1 MPEAAMNATNQSAR
15 TRDGV
20 TIMNTW
26 RRRSRRR
33 RIEGGQIIVVA
44 ALSMVALIAGVSLVL
59 EAGNAYAH
67 QRVAQNGADA
77 VANSGATVL
86 AQNLGGAT
94 WTDADVANA
103 MDNMAGSDFLDSWTG
118 YYTNVTGDMLTAAG
132 VATSDPT
139 VAARVGAGTIPA
151 SAQGVRASGSQAF
164 GTTFARVI
172 GINQFTASADA
183 TAVTG
188 RLTGGAFLP
197 LIIPTSPRDCAQNGN
212 LQPFDDPSKAPL
224 WYMSNPGRPH
234 PAGTEYVIPLC
245 KTGGG
250 SFMILDL
257 DPNNTLPNGQ
267 KCYWEVMTPA
277 AVQFPSFPYPVDTD
291 TGANCF
297 GQIQDGVADK
307 GLQGKV
313 VLIPICDEN
322 CTTGSGSNAKYN
334 VTRIAALYLDFIA
347 KSSNN
352 PNNDA
357 CSQTTSPTYGT
368 PLVPFVTGNSSDG
381 CIAGWFVRYITN
393 GPVGSD
399 TVNNG
404 EAIGIQLIR

>member
-1 MPEAAMNATNQSAR
+1 MPPMTHRSPG
-15 TRDGV
+15 RD
-20 TIMNTW
+20 
-26 RRRSRRR
+26 REQR
-33 RIEGGQIIVVA
+33 GQIIVVA
-44 ALSMVALIAGVSLVL
+44 ALALVAIIAGVSLVL

-67 QRVAQNGADA
+67 QRVAQNAADA
-77 VANSGATVL
+77 VANAGATVL
-86 AQNLGGAT
+86 AENLGGGT

-103 MDNMAGSDFLDSWTG
+103 MDNMATADFLDSWTG
-118 YYTNVTGDMLTAAG
+118 YYTNVTGGMLTLANT
-132 VATSDPT
+132 VTTDPAT
-139 VAARVGAGTIPA
+139 AARVGSSGTIPT
-151 SAQGVRASGSQAF
+151 SAQGVRIGGDQSF
-164 GTTFARVI
+164 DTTFARVI

-188 RLTGGAFLP
+188 RLTGGEFLP
-197 LIIPTSPRDCAQNGN
+197 LILPTSPRDCAQNGN
-212 LQPFDDPSKAPL
+212 LQPFDDPTKAPL
-224 WYMSNPGRPH
+224 WYMSNPGSPH
-234 PAGTEYVIPLC
+234 PNGTEYVIPLC

-257 DPNNTLPNGQ
+257 DPNNTLPSGQ
-267 KCYWEVMTPA
+267 KCYWEVMSPPS
-277 AVQFPSFPYPVDTD
+277 VQFPSFPYPVSTD

-297 GQIQDGVADK
+297 GQIENGVADA

-334 VTRIAALYLDFIA
+334 VTRIAALYLDFVT
-347 KSSNN
+347 KSSAHNN
-352 PNNDA
+352 PCA
-357 CSQTTSPTYGT
+357 QTTSPTYGT

-381 CIAGWFVRYITN
+381 CIAGWFVRYVTK

-404 EAIGIQLIR
+404 EAIGVQLIR

>member
-1 MPEAAMNATNQSAR
+1 MSLFSHRVRGRAR
-15 TRDGV
+15 
-20 TIMNTW
+20 
-26 RRRSRRR
+26 
-33 RIEGGQIIVVA
+33 EEHGQIIVV
-44 ALSMVALIAGVSLVL
+44 VALAMIAIIAGVSLVV

-67 QRVAQNGADA
+67 QRVSQNAADA
-77 VANSGATVL
+77 VANAGATVL
-86 AQNLGGAT
+86 AENLGGAT
-94 WTDADVANA
+94 LTDSDVAGA
-103 MDNMAGSDFLDSWTG
+103 MDDMSTADFLDSWDG
-118 YYTNVTGDMLTAAG
+118 YYTNVTGDMLTPLNVVTTDRAA
-132 VATSDPT
+132 
-139 VAARVGAGTIPA
+139 AAKVGDGTIPT
-151 SAQGVRASGSQAF
+151 SAQGVAVGGSQAF
-164 GTTFARVI
+164 GTTFARAI
-172 GINQFTASADA
+172 GISEFTASADA

-188 RLTGGAFLP
+188 RLTGGKFLP
-197 LIIPTSPRDCAQNGN
+197 LILPTSPRDCAQNGN
-212 LQPFDDPSKAPL
+212 LQPFDDPSKPPL
-224 WYMSNPGRPH
+224 WYMSNPGSPAGTH
-234 PAGTEYVIPLC
+234 PDGTEYVIPLC

-257 DPNNTLPNGQ
+257 DPTNTLPSGQ
-267 KCYWEVMTPA
+267 KCYWEVMSPPS
-277 AVQFPSFPYPVDTD
+277 VQFPYFPYPVGTD

-347 KSSNN
+347 KSSSH
-352 PNNDA
+352 NDP
-357 CSQTTSPTYGT
+357 CSQETSPTYGT

-381 CIAGWFVRYITN
+381 CIAGWFVRYVTK

-404 EAIGIQLIR
+404 EALGIQLIR